1 MIARIN
7 DLGCGEYYI
16 KIIRES
22 FSSCC
27 GYNFLV
33 KYKDNTYFLNVEN
46 VIYPNNSSNNKNKY
60 IYGKVLIDKNNNI
73 SFYYIDN
80 ENTY

>member
-7 DLGCGEYYI
+7 DLGCGEYYV

-46 VIYPNNSSNNKNKY
+46 VIYPNNNNKDKY
-60 IYGKVLIDKNNNI
+60 MYGKVLIDKNNNV
-73 SFYYIDN
+73 SFYYIYN